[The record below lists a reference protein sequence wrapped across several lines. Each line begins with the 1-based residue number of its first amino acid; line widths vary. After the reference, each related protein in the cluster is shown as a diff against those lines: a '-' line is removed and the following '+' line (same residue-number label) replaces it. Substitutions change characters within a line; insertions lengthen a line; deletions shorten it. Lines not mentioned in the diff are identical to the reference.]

1 MIAIIKYGAG
11 NTRSVMNALDRL
23 GAAYVLTDDA
33 NEILSASKVIFP
45 GVGHARHAMA
55 VLKSNGLD
63 EVIRKVKNPLLG
75 ICVGMQL
82 LYEYSEEGDTEC
94 LGIIEGSVKKFDD
107 TKLIVPQIGWNVISC
122 KKHSLFAGMND
133 TPWFYAV
140 HSYYAEV
147 GAYTISTSRYGLE
160 YTSTVQKNNFYG
172 TQYHPEKSAA
182 NGNLLL
188 KNFIEL

>member
-23 GAAYVLTDDA
+23 NAEYILTDNA
-33 NEILSASKVIFP
+33 QEILSASKVIFP
-45 GVGHARHAMA
+45 GVGHAKHAMS
-55 VLKSNGLD
+55 VLRSNGLD
-63 EVIRKVKNPLLG
+63 KVIREVKNPLLG

-82 LYEYSEEGDTEC
+82 LYEYSEEGETEC
-94 LGIIEGSVKKFDD
+94 LGIIEGGIKKFDE
-107 TKLIVPQIGWNVISC
+107 TNLVVPQIGWNIIS
-122 KKHSLFAGMND
+122 HQNHGLFAGMND
-133 TPWFYAV
+133 SPWFYAV

-147 GAYTISTSRYGLE
+147 GENTISTSTYGLE
-160 YTSTVQKNNFYG
+160 YTSTVQKNNFFG

-188 KNFIEL
+188 KNFIQL